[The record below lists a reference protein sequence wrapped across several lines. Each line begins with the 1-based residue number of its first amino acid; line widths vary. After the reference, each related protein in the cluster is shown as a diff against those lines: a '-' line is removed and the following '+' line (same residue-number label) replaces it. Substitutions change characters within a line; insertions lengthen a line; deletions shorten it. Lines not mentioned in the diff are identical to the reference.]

1 MNSRQK
7 NGLLCLIAGW
17 LLLFKPGVG
26 QRKSLSDP
34 ELLKVFAD
42 EVSGEEAFRNVA
54 DLAGWPRIR
63 TEDEYTGTFYEAAL
77 VKGRLRE
84 YGLDKAQ
91 VEFFPWEFQNWA
103 PLEAELRLLEPDRQ
117 LLTGLN
123 LVPLCLIQGSRSAD
137 VEAEVVD
144 VGEGTRPA
152 DYEGKDVKGKLV
164 LSSGYEVE
172 VDREAVGLRGA
183 LGIISCRGLLPDDQP
198 DNVAWGSFSVLLRE
212 SPEKQSFGFMV
223 SPRQGRRLRG
233 YLEQGK
239 RVVVGAHVKT
249 RLFPGKLDVVS
260 AVIPGTERPDEE
272 ILLLAHLFE
281 FYYMQGANDNSS
293 GSAAI
298 LEAARSIDRLV
309 RSGRLAPP
317 RRSIRFFWEPEGFGT
332 YAYLARYPEAKSRFK
347 AVIDMDMV
355 GEGHRQC
362 GALFEVLVTPD
373 SLPHF
378 FSDLVSAL
386 ALDLREKSGYGRR
399 TAIESFAELMA
410 SPSGSRDPFYCE
422 IIRFNPRP
430 FNESWLAIPHILFH
444 AAPDPFYHSLAD
456 RPDKCDPTQLKRAA
470 LLGAAAAYRMADLGP
485 EDAPALSS
493 MVLAAAEERLAKDKK
508 RALDLLARSD
518 KASVQ
523 QNHKEALNILRHGLE
538 REKKALAS
546 IGIYLGM
553 PEKETG
559 SLRGLLA
566 GTEPALY
573 ATVENYFASL
583 CGSLGIPKT
592 SPSRTAEEMRL
603 DRLIPRRLVGLEYSA
618 DFEYLKR
625 VLGDPDI
632 EKKIAINQA
641 GFTVRWE
648 ALNFVDGKRSIT
660 AIRDALSAEFSP
672 VPITLEMVE
681 QYFRILE
688 KAGILAIQ

>member
-1 MNSRQK
+1 M
-7 NGLLCLIAGW
+7 
-17 LLLFKPGVG
+17 
-26 QRKSLSDP
+26 
-34 ELLKVFAD
+34 
-42 EVSGEEAFRNVA
+42 
-54 DLAGWPRIR
+54 
-63 TEDEYTGTFYEAAL
+63 
-77 VKGRLRE
+77 
-84 YGLDKAQ
+84 
-91 VEFFPWEFQNWA
+91 
-103 PLEAELRLLEPDRQ
+103 
-117 LLTGLN
+117 
-123 LVPLCLIQGSRSAD
+123 
-137 VEAEVVD
+137 
-144 VGEGTRPA
+144 
-152 DYEGKDVKGKLV
+152 
-164 LSSGYEVE
+164 
-172 VDREAVGLRGA
+172 
-183 LGIISCRGLLPDDQP
+183 
-198 DNVAWGSFSVLLRE
+198 
-212 SPEKQSFGFMV
+212 
-223 SPRQGRRLRG
+223 
-233 YLEQGK
+233 
-239 RVVVGAHVKT
+239 VGAHVKT